1 MKKRKHLIIG
11 CGTAALSA
19 VRRIRNIT
27 TEDDI
32 KMVSRE
38 NHRPYSPASLPYLLS
53 KRIDK
58 SKIWL
63 TDRKFFER
71 TKVTFARGK
80 EVIRVL
86 PNSHRVEYRKGGKED
101 YDTLLIASGATPIKL
116 DPMGLDSFN
125 VLEFHTL
132 KDLEKLGEQ
141 LKKKR
146 EVVIYGGGLVAIE
159 LAIALLE
166 RGLKPK
172 MVVRSRPLRRYF
184 DEEFGGCIS
193 QILTQEGLRIYSGDE
208 VLGAEGTK
216 SGIRVVLKNGTSLNM
231 DLFVSCLGV
240 KPRIPFIE
248 GNEVI
253 IKDGIIV
260 NDQMNSNIPDVY
272 AAGDVAE
279 GCDFFLGKPGI
290 NPILPNAI
298 HQGRIAGSNMV
309 GERISDSG
317 WISMNVLYFF
327 GNHAGSIGTFEYGA
341 HKPQILREFSNKKK
355 KGKELIFLGDCLIGA
370 RFLNVNLDPGVI
382 LYLIEN
388 RIELGSYKEALFQDP
403 LNVGRWLMLENEHK
417 KGVSLK
423 Y

>member
-38 NHRPYSPASLPYLLS
+38 DYWPYSPASLPYLLS
-53 KRIDK
+53 RKIAK

-63 TDRKFFER
+63 TGQNFFER
-71 TKVTFARGK
+71 MKVTFAREK
-80 EVIRVL
+80 EVIHIF
-86 PNSHRVEYRKGGKED
+86 PNNHQVEYRKGGKED

-116 DPMGLDSFN
+116 APIGLDSSN
-125 VLEFHTL
+125 VLKFHTL

-141 LKKKR
+141 LKEKR
-146 EVVIYGGGLVAIE
+146 EVVIYGGGLVATE

-172 MVVRSRPLRRYF
+172 MVVRSRLLRRYF
-184 DEEFGGCIS
+184 DEEFGGCIG
-193 QILTQEGLRIYSGDE
+193 QILSQKGLRIYSGGE
-208 VLGAEGTK
+208 VLGTESRK
-216 SGIRVVLKNGTSLNM
+216 SGISLVLKNGTSLNM

-240 KPRIPFIE
+240 KPRIPVIE
-248 GNEVI
+248 GNEI
-253 IKDGIIV
+253 LIKDGIIV
-260 NDQMNSNIPDVY
+260 NDQMNSSIPGIY

-279 GCDFFLGKPGI
+279 GRDFFSGKPGI

-298 HQGRIAGSNMV
+298 HQGRIAGSNMA
-309 GERISDSG
+309 GEKISDSG

-327 GNHAGSIGTFEYGA
+327 GHHAGSIGTFEYGV
-341 HKPQILREFSNKKK
+341 HQPQILREFSNKKR
-355 KGKELIFLGDCLIGA
+355 KGKELIFLGDRLIGA

-388 RIELGSYKEALFQDP
+388 RLEIGSYKEALFQDP
-403 LNVGRWLMLENEHK
+403 LNVGRWLMLQNEHE
-417 KGVSLK
+417 KGVILK